1 MVKESREESR
11 EESIEDPFKDLKE
24 EITERVKN
32 EIPSRSPMR
41 TRVIKKIL
49 KNRIEG
55 HIFLLKQLR
64 GISKGVLKKFMSP
77 DGETLERK
85 TQGGK
90 RTKKAT
96 NAKIRNKSLKKM
108 INP

>member
-1 MVKESREESR
+1 MVKVSR
-11 EESIEDPFKDLKE
+11 EDPFKDLKKKIFKFVE
-24 EITERVKN
+24 G

-41 TRVIKKIL
+41 TNVIKKIL
-49 KNRIEG
+49 KNRIDG
-55 HIFLLKQLR
+55 HIFPLKQLR
-64 GISKGVLKKFMSP
+64 GISKGILKNFMSP
-77 DGETLERK
+77 DGKTLERK

>member
-1 MVKESREESR
+1 MTKVSRENLKK
-11 EESIEDPFKDLKE
+11 IIFKFVEDELPF
-24 EITERVKN
+24 
-32 EIPSRSPMR
+32 RSPMR
-41 TRVIKKIL
+41 TNVIKKIL
-49 KNRIEG
+49 KSRIDG
-55 HIFLLKQLR
+55 HIFSLKQLR
-64 GISKGVLKKFMSP
+64 GISKWILKNLISP

-96 NAKIRNKSLKKM
+96 NAKIRNKTLKKM

>member
-1 MVKESREESR
+1 MVKEL
-11 EESIEDPFKDLKE
+11 IEDLKE
-24 EITERVKN
+24 EIIKTVKDKL
-32 EIPSRSPMR
+32 PSRSPMR

-49 KNRIEG
+49 KDRIDG
-55 HIFLLKQLR
+55 HIFPFNQLH
-64 GISKGVLKKFMSP
+64 GISKGILKIFMSP
-77 DGETLERK
+77 DWKTLKRK
-85 TQGGK
+85 MQGGK

>member
-1 MVKESREESR
+1 MVKESREY
-11 EESIEDPFKDLKE
+11 PFKDLKE
-24 EITERVKN
+24 GMIKIVKDKL
-32 EIPSRSPMR
+32 PSRSPMR

-49 KNRIEG
+49 KNRIDG
-55 HIFLLKQLR
+55 HIFPLKQLR
-64 GISKGVLKKFMSP
+64 GISKGILKNIMSP
-77 DGETLERK
+77 DGETLKRK

-108 INP
+108 INL

>member
-1 MVKESREESR
+1 MVKVSREN
-11 EESIEDPFKDLKE
+11 LKE
-24 EITERVKN
+24 IIIKFVEGK
-32 EIPSRSPMR
+32 IPSRSPMR
-41 TRVIKKIL
+41 TNVIKKIL
-49 KNRIEG
+49 KNRIDG
-55 HIFLLKQLR
+55 HIFPLKQLR
-64 GISKGVLKKFMSP
+64 GISKGVLKNFISL

-108 INP
+108 IRNKSLKKMINP

>member
-1 MVKESREESR
+1 MIKETR
-11 EESIEDPFKDLKE
+11 EDPFKDLE
-24 EITERVKN
+24 EIIIKTVEGKL
-32 EIPSRSPMR
+32 PARSPMR

-49 KNRIEG
+49 KNRIDG
-55 HIFLLKQLR
+55 HIFSLKQLH
-64 GISKGVLKKFMSP
+64 GISKGIQKNFISP

-108 INP
+108 INL

>member
-1 MVKESREESR
+1 MVKESRE
-11 EESIEDPFKDLKE
+11 DPLKDLKE
-24 EITERVKN
+24 EITEFVKK
-32 EIPSRSPMR
+32 ELPARSPMR

-49 KNRIEG
+49 KNRIDG
-55 HIFLLKQLR
+55 HIFPLKQLR
-64 GISKGVLKKFMSP
+64 GISKGILKNFISP
-77 DGETLERK
+77 DGETLKRK
-85 TQGGK
+85 MQGGK

>member
-1 MVKESREESR
+1 MVKESRE
-11 EESIEDPFKDLKE
+11 DPSEDLKE
-24 EITERVKN
+24 IIIKFFKDEL
-32 EIPSRSPMR
+32 PSRSPMR

-49 KNRIEG
+49 KDRIDG
-55 HIFLLKQLR
+55 HIFSLKQNR
-64 GISKGVLKKFMSP
+64 GISKGVLKNFMSP

>member
-1 MVKESREESR
+1 MEKESR
-11 EESIEDPFKDLKE
+11 EDPFKDLKE
-24 EITERVKN
+24 AIIKFVKDKL
-32 EIPSRSPMR
+32 PSRSPMR
-41 TRVIKKIL
+41 TREIKKIL
-49 KNRIEG
+49 KDRIDG
-55 HIFLLKQLR
+55 HIFSLKQLR
-64 GISKGVLKKFMSP
+64 GISKGVLKNFISP

>member
-1 MVKESREESR
+1 MIKESR
-11 EESIEDPFKDLKE
+11 EDPFKDLE
-24 EITERVKN
+24 EIIIKTVEGKL
-32 EIPSRSPMR
+32 PSRSPMR

-49 KNRIEG
+49 KDRIDG
-55 HIFLLKQLR
+55 HIFSLKQNR
-64 GISKGVLKKFMSP
+64 GISKGVLKNFMSP

>member
-1 MVKESREESR
+1 MVKVSR
-11 EESIEDPFKDLKE
+11 EDPFKDFKE
-24 EITERVKN
+24 EMIKYVKN
-32 EIPSRSPMR
+32 KLPARSPMR
-41 TRVIKKIL
+41 TKVIKKIL
-49 KNRIEG
+49 KNRIDG
-55 HIFLLKQLR
+55 HIFSFNQLY
-64 GISKGVLKKFMSP
+64 GISKGILKIYISP
-77 DGETLERK
+77 DWETLERK

>member
-1 MVKESREESR
+1 MIKESR
-11 EESIEDPFKDLKE
+11 EDPFKDLKE
-24 EITERVKN
+24 EITEFVKN
-32 EIPSRSPMR
+32 ELPARSPMR

-49 KNRIEG
+49 KNRIDK
-55 HIFLLKQLR
+55 HIFSLKQLR
-64 GISKGVLKKFMSP
+64 GISKGILKNFMSP

>member
-1 MVKESREESR
+1 MTKVSRENLKK
-11 EESIEDPFKDLKE
+11 IIFKFVEDELPF
-24 EITERVKN
+24 
-32 EIPSRSPMR
+32 RSPMR
-41 TRVIKKIL
+41 TNVIKKIL
-49 KNRIEG
+49 KSRIDG
-55 HIFLLKQLR
+55 HIFSLKQLR
-64 GISKGVLKKFMSP
+64 GISKWILKNLISP